1 MKVQIVP
8 TLLTHSLE
16 EFKEKLEL
24 IAPHF
29 NLVQIDCMD
38 GRFVANK
45 TFFEVDKVKSLKS
58 KVDYELH
65 LMVKNP
71 LAVVKKWER
80 YKKVKKVI
88 FHYEAMKNDEAV
100 FDLIKYIQKKKIQA
114 GLAIKPL
121 TPVNKIIKFL
131 PVLDLVFLLGVEP
144 GWGGQTLQSEVLNK
158 AKLVRLKYP
167 KLDIEIDGGVNL
179 ENIPRII
186 HSGVNIIS
194 AGTLIFQAEDIK
206 ATIKQIRD
214 LIKN

>member
-8 TLLTHSLE
+8 TLLTHSLK
-16 EFKEKLEL
+16 EFKEKLDL

-29 NLVQIDCMD
+29 NFAQIDCMD
-38 GRFVANK
+38 DKFVANK
-45 TFFEVDKVKSLKS
+45 TFYEVDKVKSLKS
-58 KVDYELH
+58 KVDFELH
-65 LMVKNP
+65 LMVNNP

-80 YKKVKKVI
+80 YKKAKKII
-88 FHYEAMKNDEAV
+88 FHYEAMKSDEAV
-100 FDLIKYIQKKKIQA
+100 LELIKYIQKKKIQA
-114 GLAIKPL
+114 GLAIKPQ

-131 PVLDLVFLLGVEP
+131 PALDLVFLLGVEP

-158 AKLVRLKYP
+158 AKLIRLKYP

-206 ATIKQIRD
+206 ATIKQIKD
-214 LIKN
+214 LIK